1 MMTTMDPSHCHFEL
15 FFNSIWVRFPPKD
28 CNSFA
33 FSGCGEGKI
42 KQKTATPEAMAIM
55 QDLGK
60 KGKETVKEDWW
71 VTMTFVAM
79 MGGDPIARDNGK
91 GDRVK

>member
-1 MMTTMDPSHCHFEL
+1 
-15 FFNSIWVRFPPKD
+15 
-28 CNSFA
+28 
-33 FSGCGEGKI
+33 
-42 KQKTATPEAMAIM
+42 M